1 MTNSVYSYQH
11 IASREVCYLKLQ
23 NLLESAINAQI
34 SQTIQPIKI
43 SIQSNP
49 LVVDYSFDFTL
60 VLMSRSGNNNGSFEI
75 LFIGL
80 IFMFFSSTLLL
91 KEKKGQML
99 QYLRSFGLYVI
110 D

>member
-1 MTNSVYSYQH
+1 M
-11 IASREVCYLKLQ
+11 CYLKLQ
-23 NLLESAINAQI
+23 NLLESAVNVQMN
-34 SQTIQPIKI
+34 QTIRPIKI

-49 LVVDYSFDFTL
+49 VVVDYSFDFTL
-60 VLMSRSGNNNGSFEI
+60 VFSSRGGNNDGNFEI

-99 QYLRSFGLYVI
+99 QYLRSFGLYVNCRVI
-110 D
+110 LLA